1 MSFYILLNGSAF
13 QPGLIRRRKYD
24 APACFEVRIAAR
36 ECAMFFEKLKNRL
49 PASGPG
55 KLSFAAVSLVLLL
68 HNAGCGMRKVE
79 RQRQVQELNESSA
92 HHADSLKLEKT
103 ASYRTYQRRGTD
115 SISSAFALEIWPSG
129 PFRINAE
136 KGFEGTAERV
146 LVHGHRL
153 ALLRSTEQS
162 ELQDSKSSLASSRKQ
177 DKQQRSLSQKQEV
190 LKKNPAWKWAL
201 IMLALAIG
209 CYMAVDLLRRH
220 TFSGKH
226 LL

>member
-1 MSFYILLNGSAF
+1 MRFHILLNGSAF

-24 APACFEVRIAAR
+24 APACFEVWIAAPER
-36 ECAMFFEKLKNRL
+36 AMFFEKLKNRWA
-49 PASGPG
+49 ASGPG
-55 KLSFAAVSLVLLL
+55 RLSFAALSLVLLL
-68 HNAGCGMRKVE
+68 LNAGCGLRKVE
-79 RQRQVQELNESSA
+79 RERQVQELNESSA

-103 ASYRTYQRRGTD
+103 ASYRAYQRQGTD
-115 SISSAFALEIWPSG
+115 SISSVFSVEIWPSG

-136 KGFEGTAERV
+136 KGFEGTADKV
-146 LVHGHRL
+146 LIHGHRL

-201 IMLALAIG
+201 MVLSIALA
-209 CYMAVDLLRRH
+209 AVFLKQTIVKRQKYQL
-220 TFSGKH
+220 
-226 LL
+226 